1 MSQASMLEQKRDR
14 RGEKSEIDTLNIHNK
29 ATSMNLS
36 RNTSAARKISSLFNV
51 KSSLSFYVSLSS
63 DVNFHVGNANT
74 KAVKKRNEF

>member
-14 RGEKSEIDTLNIHNK
+14 RGEKSEIDTLNFHNK
-29 ATSMNLS
+29 ATMNLS